1 MNKNLSFGWTILE
14 MVYHSKGIRSSP
26 HSAPSATASKE
37 SFPFRTNIDPMPTI
51 YRLHKTDQFRTVG
64 KCTGIQWH
72 PRHFFASNMGSI
84 QCLSAYTAHSAMIH
98 PFSPNMNLMTVVK
111 KNISPS

>member
-1 MNKNLSFGWTILE
+1 

-51 YRLHKTDQFRTVG
+51 YRLHKTDQFRTVEMYG
-64 KCTGIQWH
+64 HTVASETFFRIQH
-72 PRHFFASNMGSI
+72 GLH
-84 QCLSAYTAHSAMIH
+84 TV
-98 PFSPNMNLMTVVK
+98 PFS
-111 KNISPS
+111 IYRAQCHDPSVFTQYELNDPL